1 MKTIKWIFYFL
12 RERIAWIGL
21 LVALDLL
28 FLLLGAL
35 DEKISLDS
43 LWYFIGLKWL
53 VSIAFLIRTYLK
65 ETRFYQRLE
74 SYAEV
79 ESLQH
84 RYLAESPFE
93 KMTLDYLQVKIQ
105 QLQQSMGEQQEWI
118 NLSEQS
124 MTEFIHDIKTPVTAL
139 KLLIEKEEDSERRNQ
154 LMFEWSRIDYMLD
167 QQLFLARLNHQS
179 NDMYFES
186 VKLRAIL
193 IEEIQQTRHLCLQ
206 KGIGFDLAVSDTLT
220 VYTDKRWIRM
230 VIRQIISNA
239 IKYSDHAYI
248 SIYTTFEDDQVHL
261 HIQDRGS
268 GIAAHDLPRIFQR
281 GYTGKNEHYQQVSSG
296 MGLYLVDAVRD
307 ALRIQVTVDSQLG
320 EGTTVSI
327 HFPMQ
332 NENIARMSK

>member
-1 MKTIKWIFYFL
+1 M
-12 RERIAWIGL
+12 
-21 LVALDLL
+21 
-28 FLLLGAL
+28 
-35 DEKISLDS
+35 
-43 LWYFIGLKWL
+43 
-53 VSIAFLIRTYLK
+53 K

-74 SYAEV
+74 TYSEV
-79 ESLQH
+79 ESLLH
-84 RYLAESPFE
+84 RHLAESPFE
-93 KMTLDYLQVKIQ
+93 KVTLDYLQVKIR
-105 QLQQSMGEQQEWI
+105 QLQQSIGEQQHWI

-139 KLLIEKEEDSERRNQ
+139 KLLIEKEENSERRHQ

-167 QQLFLARLNHQS
+167 QQLFIARLNHQS

-186 VKLRAIL
+186 VKLRSIL

-206 KGIGFDLAVSDTLT
+206 KGIGFDLSVSNTLT

-239 IKYSDHAYI
+239 IKYSNHADI
-248 SIYTTFEDDQVHL
+248 SIYTTFKYEQVHL

-268 GIAAHDLPRIFQR
+268 GIAAHDLPRIFKR
-281 GYTGKNEHYQQVSSG
+281 GYTGKNKRYQRVSSG

-307 ALRIQVTVDSQLG
+307 ALGIQVTVDSEVG

-327 HFPMQ
+327 HFPKQ